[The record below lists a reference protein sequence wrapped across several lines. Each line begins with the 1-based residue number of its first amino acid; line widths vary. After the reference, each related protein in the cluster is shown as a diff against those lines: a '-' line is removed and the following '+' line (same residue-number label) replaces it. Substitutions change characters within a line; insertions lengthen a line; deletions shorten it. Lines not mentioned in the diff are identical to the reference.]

1 MVNLCSEAL
10 KCLSGGVSLSPPL
23 FIHCWNLCLRMFK
36 DIQITHKV
44 PNTCTSD
51 ICYLVLQAQV
61 VRKKRS
67 DPKGK
72 CYSLLPSTTHGSQ
85 MVSDGRSIS
94 DGLLPQPSFAAHPPS
109 EWRVVWRSAFFL
121 FHSLG
126 LHGGQSGA
134 TAGSLSCWKVLIRTD
149 CDR

>member
-10 KCLSGGVSLSPPL
+10 KCLSGGVSLSPL

-85 MVSDGRSIS
+85 MVAASQMVSCHS
-94 DGLLPQPSFAAHPPS
+94 LLLPHIP
-109 EWRVVWRSAFFL
+109 RVNDVLFDVLRFFL